1 LARVLAHGVEDSA
14 YKIMEI
20 SITLETKT
28 LHDIERFLETR
39 PKRTREELNKAVEST
54 VNLVKRN
61 ARLKVPVD
69 TGHLKSRIKS
79 RTFESKLAGEVFSVV
94 RYAIPVHEN
103 LRARHK
109 IGGAKYLKRAID
121 ENKSKINKYFERAMS
136 NTLKR

>member
-1 LARVLAHGVEDSA
+1 
-14 YKIMEI
+14 MEI
-20 SITLETKT
+20 SITLEKKT

-39 PKRTREELNKAVEST
+39 PKRIREELNRAVERT
-54 VNLVKRN
+54 THLVKRK

-69 TGHLKSRIKS
+69 TGHLKNRIKS

-109 IGGAKYLKRAID
+109 VGEAKYLERAIK
-121 ENKSKINKYFERAMS
+121 ENKSKINGYFKRAVK
-136 NTLKR
+136 NTLRK